1 MPRLIL
7 ANMKSLLKR
16 LQRRFKLTDLTPQ
29 ARPYAKALFQAAL
42 ETQQE
47 DAVANEVALL
57 SQASQ
62 TDQIVSMIEDPMER
76 QMVGAPL
83 KNLFK
88 AELGELT
95 ANLLNVLT
103 ENNRVAMLPELYSA
117 YLVLYEEHKKQKN
130 ISVRVPTGVSEA
142 AKQVIKDK
150 LLRKEGDSTN
160 IVFDEVDSLIGG
172 FVIQSGDEV
181 LDLSIKGR
189 LKKLVNQLNI

>member
-62 TDQIVSMIEDPMER
+62 TDQIISMIEDPMER
-76 QMVGAPL
+76 QKVGATL
-83 KNLFK
+83 KDLFK
-88 AELGELT
+88 AELGKLA

>member
-62 TDQIVSMIEDPMER
+62 TDQIISMIEDPMER
-76 QMVGAPL
+76 QKVGATL
-83 KNLFK
+83 KDLFK
-88 AELGELT
+88 AELGKLA

-117 YLVLYEEHKKQKN
+117 YLALYEEHKKQKN
-130 ISVRVPTGVSEA
+130 ISVSVPMGVSEA

-160 IVFDEVDSLIGG
+160 IVFNEVDSLIGG

>member
-7 ANMKSLLKR
+7 ANMMNLLKR
-16 LQRRFKLTDLTPQ
+16 LQRRFKLTDLASQ
-29 ARPYAKALFQAAL
+29 ARPYAKALFQVAL

-47 DAVANEVALL
+47 DVVANEVALL

-62 TDQIVSMIEDPMER
+62 TDQIVSMIDDPMER
-76 QMVGAPL
+76 QKVGATL
-83 KNLFK
+83 KDLFK

-117 YLVLYEEHKKQKN
+117 YLALYEEHKKQKN
-130 ISVRVPTGVSEA
+130 ISVSVPTGVSEA
-142 AKQVIKDK
+142 AKQMIKDK

>member
-7 ANMKSLLKR
+7 ANMMNLLKR
-16 LQRRFKLTDLTPQ
+16 LQRRFKLTDLAPQ
-29 ARPYAKALFQAAL
+29 ARPYAKALFQVAL

-62 TDQIVSMIEDPMER
+62 TDQIVSMIDDPMER
-76 QMVGAPL
+76 QKVGATL
-83 KNLFK
+83 KDLFK

-117 YLVLYEEHKKQKN
+117 YLVLYEEHKKLKN
-130 ISVRVPTGVSEA
+130 ISVSVPTGVSEA
-142 AKQVIKDK
+142 AKQIIKDK

>member
-62 TDQIVSMIEDPMER
+62 TDQIISMIEDPMER
-76 QMVGAPL
+76 QKVGAIL
-83 KNLFK
+83 KDLFK
-88 AELGELT
+88 AELGKLT

-117 YLVLYEEHKKQKN
+117 YLALYEEHKKQKN
-130 ISVRVPTGVSEA
+130 ISVTVPMGVSEA

>member
-7 ANMKSLLKR
+7 ANMMNLLKR
-16 LQRRFKLTDLTPQ
+16 LQRRFKLTDLAPQ
-29 ARPYAKALFQAAL
+29 ARPYAKALFQVAL

-47 DAVANEVALL
+47 DVVANEVALL

-62 TDQIVSMIEDPMER
+62 TDQIVSMIDDPMER
-76 QMVGAPL
+76 QQVGATL
-83 KNLFK
+83 KDLFK

-117 YLVLYEEHKKQKN
+117 YLALYEEHKKQKN
-130 ISVRVPTGVSEA
+130 ISVSVPMGVSEA

>member
-62 TDQIVSMIEDPMER
+62 TDQIISMIEDPMER
-76 QMVGAPL
+76 QKVGATL
-83 KNLFK
+83 KDLFK
-88 AELGELT
+88 AELGKLA

-117 YLVLYEEHKKQKN
+117 YLALYEEHKKQKN
-130 ISVRVPTGVSEA
+130 ISVTVPMGVSEA

-160 IVFDEVDSLIGG
+160 IVFNEVDSLIGG

>member
-1 MPRLIL
+1 MPRLTP
-7 ANMKSLLKR
+7 ANMMNLLKR
-16 LQRRFKLTDLTPQ
+16 LQRRFKLTDLAPQ
-29 ARPYAKALFQAAL
+29 ARPYAKALFQVAL

-62 TDQIVSMIEDPMER
+62 TDQIVSIIDDPMER
-76 QMVGAPL
+76 QKVGATL
-83 KNLFK
+83 KDLFK

-117 YLVLYEEHKKQKN
+117 YLALYEEHKKQKN
-130 ISVRVPTGVSEA
+130 ISVSVPTGVSEA
-142 AKQVIKDK
+142 AKQMIKNK
-150 LLRKEGDSTN
+150 LLRKEGDNTN

>member
-62 TDQIVSMIEDPMER
+62 TDQIISMIEDPMER
-76 QMVGAPL
+76 QMVGATL
-83 KNLFK
+83 KDLFK

>member
-76 QMVGAPL
+76 QMVGATL
-83 KNLFK
+83 KDLFK

>member
-76 QMVGAPL
+76 QMVGATL
-83 KNLFK
+83 KDLFK

-117 YLVLYEEHKKQKN
+117 YLALYEEHKKQKN

>member
-76 QMVGAPL
+76 QKVGATL
-83 KNLFK
+83 KDLFK
-88 AELGELT
+88 AELGKLT

-117 YLVLYEEHKKQKN
+117 YLALYEEHKKQKN
-130 ISVRVPTGVSEA
+130 ISVSVPMGVSEA

-160 IVFDEVDSLIGG
+160 IVFNEVDSLIGG

>member
-62 TDQIVSMIEDPMER
+62 TDQIISMIEDPMER
-76 QMVGAPL
+76 QMVGATL
-83 KNLFK
+83 KDLFK

-142 AKQVIKDK
+142 SKQVIKDK

>member
-1 MPRLIL
+1 MPRLIP
-7 ANMKSLLKR
+7 ANMMNLLKR
-16 LQRRFKLTDLTPQ
+16 LQRRFKLTDLAPQ
-29 ARPYAKALFQAAL
+29 ARPYAKALFQVAL

-62 TDQIVSMIEDPMER
+62 TDQIVSIIDDPMER
-76 QMVGAPL
+76 QKVGATL
-83 KNLFK
+83 KDLFK

-117 YLVLYEEHKKQKN
+117 YLALYEEHKKQKN
-130 ISVRVPTGVSEA
+130 ISVSVPTGVSEA
-142 AKQVIKDK
+142 AKQMIKNK

>member
-76 QMVGAPL
+76 QMVGATL
-83 KNLFK
+83 KDLFK
-88 AELGELT
+88 AELGDLT

-130 ISVRVPTGVSEA
+130 ISVKVPTGVSEA

>member
-62 TDQIVSMIEDPMER
+62 TDQIVSLIEDPMER
-76 QMVGAPL
+76 QMVGATL
-83 KNLFK
+83 KDLFK

>member
-62 TDQIVSMIEDPMER
+62 TDQIISMIEDPMER
-76 QMVGAPL
+76 QKVGAIL
-83 KNLFK
+83 KDLFK
-88 AELGELT
+88 AELGKLT

-117 YLVLYEEHKKQKN
+117 YLALYEEHKKQKN
-130 ISVRVPTGVSEA
+130 ISVSVPMGVSEA

-160 IVFDEVDSLIGG
+160 IVFNEVDSLIGG

>member
-62 TDQIVSMIEDPMER
+62 TDQIISMIEDPMER
-76 QMVGAPL
+76 QKVGAIL
-83 KNLFK
+83 KDLFK
-88 AELGELT
+88 AELGKLT
-95 ANLLNVLT
+95 ANLLNVLS

-117 YLVLYEEHKKQKN
+117 YLALYEEHKKQKN
-130 ISVRVPTGVSEA
+130 ISVSVPMGVSEA

>member
-62 TDQIVSMIEDPMER
+62 TDQIISMIEDPMER
-76 QMVGAPL
+76 QKVGAIL
-83 KNLFK
+83 KDLFK
-88 AELGELT
+88 AELGKLT

-117 YLVLYEEHKKQKN
+117 YLALYEEHKKQKN
-130 ISVRVPTGVSEA
+130 ISVSVPMGVSEA
-142 AKQVIKDK
+142 SKQVIKDK

>member
-1 MPRLIL
+1 MPRLTP
-7 ANMKSLLKR
+7 ANMMNLLKR
-16 LQRRFKLTDLTPQ
+16 LQRRFKLTDLAPQ
-29 ARPYAKALFQAAL
+29 ARPYAKALFQVAL

-62 TDQIVSMIEDPMER
+62 TDQIVSMIDDPMER
-76 QMVGAPL
+76 QKVGTTL
-83 KNLFK
+83 KVLFK

-117 YLVLYEEHKKQKN
+117 YLALYEEHKKQKN
-130 ISVRVPTGVSEA
+130 ISVSVPTGVSET
-142 AKQVIKDK
+142 AKQMIKDK